1 MWGGGQEDADV
12 CGWIS
17 VWTQSR
23 KEHQILVNTEG
34 NISVFGDNSTS
45 LWQQAS
51 VVFSL
56 EKKTYSVALLKLE
69 QLRA

>member
-1 MWGGGQEDADV
+1 MWGGGQEDADA

-23 KEHQILVNTEG
+23 KEHQILVNSEG

-51 VVFSL
+51 VVFPL
-56 EKKTYSVALLKLE
+56 EKKTCSVALLKLE